1 MKTSIAGISPF
12 EHMARTLAPP
22 AKRPGMR
29 RPGGHAGQPG
39 SHVAALR
46 RALENGPL
54 PIAELAA
61 ASGVPTRLIRAL
73 LKDDIDCGRVR
84 ISLDERRHGIYELSE
99 DYDGELQE
107 ALAAATR
114 LLTKHGR
121 VVTMRRES
129 AGG

>member
-1 MKTSIAGISPF
+1 MKPINAGISPF
-12 EHMARTLAPP
+12 AHMVRTLAPP
-22 AKRPGMR
+22 AGARARPA
-29 RPGGHAGQPG
+29 GHVGQPG

-46 RALENGPL
+46 RALEDGPL
-54 PIAELAA
+54 PVADLAA
-61 ASGVPTRLIRAL
+61 ASGVPAHRIRPL
-73 LKDDIDCGRVR
+73 LKADIDCGRVR
-84 ISLDERRHGIYELSE
+84 IELDERRHGIYSLSE

-121 VVTMRRES
+121 VVTMRKEV

>member
-1 MKTSIAGISPF
+1 MKTLNAGISPF

-22 AKRPGMR
+22 TRTGAR
-29 RPGGHAGQPG
+29 RPGGHVGQPG
-39 SHVAALR
+39 SRVAALR

-54 PIAELAA
+54 PVAELAA
-61 ASGVPTRLIRAL
+61 ASGVPAMRIRGL
-73 LKDDIDCGRVR
+73 LKADIDRGRVR
-84 ISLDERRHGIYELSE
+84 IRLDGRGYGIYELAE

-121 VVTMRRES
+121 IVTMRRES